1 MELLPLRERKKIKTR
16 HAIQSAALELVGT
29 GGYDAVTVEQIA
41 ARAEVAPATVFRYF
55 PTKED
60 IIVWDD
66 HDRDIAEFLRQRSP
80 TEPIVRM
87 LEAVISEL
95 LPSAAED
102 DPLLLKRTQ
111 LIFRTPSLLSRFR
124 ERRDT
129 VIAAFATFLTDLR
142 GLPADDITVE
152 IALRSLFEAFY
163 VATDRWQAADAE
175 RPLADYAAEAFAALT
190 HLQDTPLRKSGRKPA
205 AASSARKP

>member
-16 HAIQSAALELVGT
+16 HAIQNAALELVGT
-29 GGYDAVTVEQIA
+29 GSYESVTVEQIA

-80 TEPIVRM
+80 GEPIVRM
-87 LEAVISEL
+87 LEAVIAEL
-95 LPSAAED
+95 LPSAAQA

-111 LIFRTPSLLSRFR
+111 LIFRTPALLNRFR
-124 ERRDT
+124 ERRDAIIT
-129 VIAAFATFLTDLR
+129 AFAGFLTDLR
-142 GLPADDITVE
+142 GLPTDDITVE
-152 IALRSLFEAFY
+152 IALRCLFEAFY
-163 VATDRWQAADAE
+163 VATDRWQAADAAH
-175 RPLADYAAEAFAALT
+175 PLAEYAGEAFAAMT
-190 HLQDTPLRKSGRKPA
+190 HLQDTPPRKGTNHKTALVEGR
-205 AASSARKP
+205 